1 VSLRSRVRT
10 WWRAVIRGADV
21 DAQVDEE
28 LRFHIE
34 SYAEDLMR
42 GGTPREEAIRR
53 ARAELGSFAARKE
66 DCRAAWGTRWLDEL
80 RADLRYALRTLVKS
94 PGFALVAVG
103 SLALG
108 IGANTAMFSVVQGI
122 ILAPLPFPNANRLV
136 FLWQNRPGVP
146 QLDPSYPNFED
157 WERTS
162 RSFDRMSAVVFHNF
176 DLTAPGRA
184 EHLLG
189 MRVSSSFLATLGVIP
204 AIGRDIARMEDQP
217 NVLSVVLISDR
228 LWKDRFA
235 ADRHVAGRSLILDG
249 KSFTVIGVLPAGFHF
264 LADADV
270 ITPLR
275 PNMPAIYAER
285 SVNSLAVLARLKSG
299 ITIGHAEAEINTI
312 QQNLDLLYPD
322 ANRGTGIAVTLLM
335 QQIVGDVRGTVLLLF
350 GAVSLVL
357 LITCANLAN
366 LLLARST
373 ARAAE
378 FGIRT
383 ALGAS
388 RGRIVRQLLTESV
401 VLSLAGGA
409 LGVALAGLGLR
420 VLLAALPQSL
430 PRSENIGLH
439 PEVLLFTAGASIAVG
454 IIFGLAPALQS
465 ARPDMQGALQQA
477 SRGTI
482 GGSHAILGRLVAMQ
496 FALTLVLMTGA
507 GLLIRSIRNLW
518 DVNPGFDMQHLIS
531 FQVGLSPSLTRTPAE
546 TRIGYQQLLARIR
559 QVPGVESAD
568 LTNIVPL
575 SGADNGGPFWI
586 GAAPPASL
594 QEAPHALYFWTG
606 PDYLKTMRIPLLQGR
621 FFTPDDELGSAKVVV
636 IDNVLAQSFF
646 PAQNPVGRTLTVG
659 HWGAARIV
667 GVVGHVR
674 HWGLDDPGT
683 YNPRQIYI
691 PVYELP
697 DAMVND
703 FFRTLK
709 LLVRTTLPAGE
720 VMPAIR
726 NVVYESSPDQ
736 PVYAVGTMVEVA
748 SESMAS
754 RKLPIVLLGAFA
766 TLALLLASVGIYGVV
781 SYSVTRRTQEIGIRM
796 ALGADRARVSWMIV
810 GQGVRMAGAGL
821 GIGILAATTLV
832 RLLPSFSRLLYGV
845 GQRDPLTLFGVSA
858 SLVLV
863 ALVACYVPARR
874 AASVDPMRALRHE

>member
-1 VSLRSRVRT
+1 MSLGSRMRT
-10 WWRAVIRGADV
+10 WWRAATRGTEV

-34 SYAEDLMR
+34 SYVGDLTRSGMQ
-42 GGTPREEAIRR
+42 REEATRR
-53 ARAELGSFAARKE
+53 ARAELGSIAARKE
-66 DCRAAWGTRWLDEL
+66 DCRAAWGTRWWDEL
-80 RADLRYALRTLVKS
+80 RADLRYALRMLAKS
-94 PGFALVAVG
+94 PGFAAVAVG

-108 IGANTAMFSVVQGI
+108 IGANTAMFSVVEGI
-122 ILAPLPFPNANRLV
+122 ILAPLPFPDANRLV

-146 QLDPSYPNFED
+146 QLGPSYPNFED

-162 RSFDRMSAVVFHNF
+162 QSFDRMSALVFHNF
-176 DLTAPGRA
+176 DLTAPGTA

-189 MRVSSSFLATLGVIP
+189 MRVSSTFLATLGVTP
-204 AIGRDIARMEDQP
+204 TLGRDFARTEDQP
-217 NVLSVVLISDR
+217 HASPMVLISDR
-228 LWKDRFA
+228 LWKQRFA
-235 ADRHVAGRSLILDG
+235 ADRQVAGRSLIMDG

-275 PNMPAIYAER
+275 LNMPAIYAER
-285 SVNSLAVLARLKSG
+285 SVNALAVLARLRSG
-299 ITIGHAEAEINTI
+299 VTMGQAEAEMNAI
-312 QQNLDLLYPD
+312 QQNLDRLYPD

-335 QQIVGDVRGTVLLLF
+335 QQIVGDVKGTILLLF
-350 GAVSLVL
+350 GAVGLVL
-357 LITCANLAN
+357 LITCANVAN

-373 ARAAE
+373 ARAPE

-409 LGVALAGLGLR
+409 SGIVLAALGLR
-420 VLLAALPQSL
+420 MLLAALPQSL
-430 PRSENIGLH
+430 PRSENVGLH
-439 PEVLLFTAGASIAVG
+439 LDVLLFTAAASIAVG
-454 IIFGLAPALQS
+454 IIFGLVPALQS
-465 ARPDMQGALQQA
+465 ARPEVQGTLQQA
-477 SRGTI
+477 SRGVT
-482 GGSHAILGRLVAMQ
+482 GGRHAILSRLVALQ

-507 GLLIRSIRNLW
+507 GLLFRSIRNLW
-518 DVNPGFDMQHLIS
+518 DVNPGFDMRHLIT
-531 FQVGLSPSLTRTPAE
+531 FQVGLAPSLSRTPAE
-546 TRIGYQQLLARIR
+546 TRIAYRQLLARIR
-559 QVPGVESAD
+559 QVPGVEAAD

-586 GAAPPASL
+586 GTTPPPSL

-606 PDYLKTMRIPLLQGR
+606 PDYLKTMGIPLLQGR
-621 FFTPDDELGSAKVVV
+621 FFTPEDQIGTAKVVV
-636 IDNVLAQSFF
+636 IDSVLAQTFF
-646 PAQNPVGRTLTVG
+646 PGQNPVGQTLTVG

-667 GVVGHVR
+667 GVAGHVR

-697 DAMVND
+697 DEMVND

-709 LLVRTTLPAGE
+709 LLVRTTLPAAE
-720 VMPAIR
+720 AMPAIR
-726 NVVYESSPDQ
+726 KVVYGSSPDQ
-736 PVYAVGTMVEVA
+736 PVYAVSTMEEVA
-748 SESMAS
+748 SDSMAS

-766 TLALLLASVGIYGVV
+766 ALALLLASVGIYGVV
-781 SYSVTRRTQEIGIRM
+781 SYSVMRRTQEIGIRM
-796 ALGADRARVSWMIV
+796 ALGADRTRVYRMIV
-810 GQGVRMAGAGL
+810 GQGIRMAGAGL
-821 GIGILAATTLV
+821 GIGILAAITLV

-858 SLVLV
+858 VLVLV
-863 ALVACYVPARR
+863 AVVACYLPARR

>member
-10 WWRAVIRGADV
+10 WWRAVRRGADV

-80 RADLRYALRTLVKS
+80 GADLRYALRMLVKS
-94 PGFALVAVG
+94 PGFAVVAVG

-122 ILAPLPFPNANRLV
+122 ILAPLPFPEANRLV

-176 DLTAPGRA
+176 DLTAPGRD

-189 MRVSSSFLATLGVIP
+189 MRASSSFLATLGVTP
-204 AIGRDIARMEDQP
+204 AIGRDIARTDDQP
-217 NVLSVVLISDR
+217 NASSVVLISDR
-228 LWKDRFA
+228 LWKQRFA
-235 ADRHVAGRSLILDG
+235 ADRHAAGRSLIMDG
-249 KSFTVIGVLPAGFHF
+249 KSFTVIGILPAGFHF

-275 PNMPAIYAER
+275 PHMPAIYAER
-285 SVNSLAVLARLKSG
+285 SVNSLAVLARLKSE
-299 ITIGHAEAEINTI
+299 ITMGQAEAEINTI
-312 QQNLDLLYPD
+312 QQNLDRLYPD
-322 ANRGTGIAVTLLM
+322 ANRGTGIAVTSLM

-373 ARAAE
+373 ARAGE
-378 FGIRT
+378 FGMRT

-482 GGSHAILGRLVAMQ
+482 GGRHAILGRLVAMQ

-507 GLLIRSIRNLW
+507 GLLFRSIRNLW

-586 GAAPPASL
+586 GTAPPASL

-646 PAQNPVGRTLTVG
+646 PGQNPVGRTLSVG
-659 HWGAARIV
+659 YWGAARIV
-667 GVVGHVR
+667 GVLGHVR

-736 PVYAVGTMVEVA
+736 PVYAVSTMVEVA